1 MPNEAGIDLLL
12 GDDYY
17 RQEQPLV
24 LEIKDTVFCTWT
36 QIINIDD
43 SFDVLALFG
52 NETYFMNLVG
62 RGNPGRFWVLHM
74 TH

>member
-1 MPNEAGIDLLL
+1 MN
-12 GDDYY
+12 
-17 RQEQPLV
+17 
-24 LEIKDTVFCTWT
+24 
-36 QIINIDD
+36 INN

>member
-17 RQEQPLV
+17 TQKQPLV
-24 LEIKDTVFCTWT
+24 LEIKDTGTWT
-36 QIINIDD
+36 QIINIDN

-62 RGNPGRFWVLHM
+62 KGNPGRFWVLHM